1 MKINT
6 DIKRREYFRRY
17 IFGSAI
23 YSESPQD
30 IDVAIIY
37 DKQYVSILEAIEY
50 RNEITSILSNLN
62 STTID
67 AILLSKEEENE
78 MEFLFNAKHIEF

>member
-1 MKINT
+1 MVINT

-30 IDVAIIY
+30 IDIAIIY

-50 RNEITSILSNLN
+50 RNEIISILSNLN
-62 STTID
+62 SISID
-67 AILLSKEEENE
+67 AILLSKAEEKE

>member
-1 MKINT
+1 MVINT

-30 IDVAIIY
+30 IDIAIIY

>member
-1 MKINT
+1 MVINT

>member
-1 MKINT
+1 MVINT

-17 IFGSAI
+17 ICGSAI

-30 IDVAIIY
+30 IDIAIIY